1 MKIRKKISLG
11 FLIIMLLLVTGASIT
26 IYQFITLNQN
36 NRVTMA
42 QNKKYNDALLNVQEA
57 LNIYDYAIVT
67 LISDTSQN
75 SDVFVARAD
84 SLYQLFTNT
93 TETLSLRVEDKST
106 IKKLQEDFIHF
117 RKEWIVSLITAP
129 SIKYYMTSKE
139 KEFRVL
145 RTSLNK
151 LMISFQSKM
160 LTDSEILHEYYKR
173 ALTPGIVT
181 IITSLILIIIFN
193 ILLGR
198 LYINPI
204 IRITQAVSK
213 FHYKKTFNVEIETD
227 DEIGELAKSIDD
239 LTKTMKR

>member
-1 MKIRKKISLG
+1 MKIRKKITLG

-26 IYQFITLNQN
+26 IYQFVRLNQK

-42 QNKKYNDALLNVQEA
+42 QNKHYNDALLNVQEA

-67 LISDTSQN
+67 LISDTSHN
-75 SDVFVARAD
+75 PDLFVTRAD
-84 SLYQLFTNT
+84 SLYQLFEDHSGTLNLS
-93 TETLSLRVEDKST
+93 TEDRIT
-106 IKKLQEDFIHF
+106 IEKLKADFIHF

-160 LTDSEILHEYYKR
+160 LSESELLYEHYKR

-193 ILLGR
+193 VLLGR
-198 LYINPI
+198 LYITPLNKL
-204 IRITQAVSK
+204 TQAVTK
-213 FHYKKTFNVEIETD
+213 FHYKRSFNVEIETN
-227 DEIGELAKSIDD
+227 DEIGELARSIEE
-239 LTKTMKR
+239 LTKTVRK